1 MKKCRGITLIALVIT
16 IIVLLI
22 LAGVSLSLIVGEQGI
37 LERATKSVTKTN
49 ESSIQEEVQLAYQA
63 ILMDDY
69 HNDKENQRAQ
79 ALEKELQKED
89 KNASVVEWE
98 EFLIVNYKQY
108 EVTIDKDGT
117 IFIEKLGSEEKP
129 TGEVEILTTEENPE
143 KVRLK
148 VTAHIVNGSIVA
160 IEPLNGAVL
169 KEDTSAEEKIFE
181 VEQNGRYYFRIK
193 GSSNRT
199 TIVSS
204 QEITN
209 ITPPYIG
216 KKETQVVEGVTLDF
230 YCVNTEYRD
239 STGEIKGALYMA
251 NGMLGP
257 VGSADWAT
265 SSGRSAL
272 NAGLVD
278 EDQDGVEDTYGYQL
292 VDTTV
297 RKAYTGIIDQNPFEL
312 TEQNFNQ
319 LTVYDLDPVTET
331 KDFIFILS
339 LEEAF
344 QNVKYL
350 WDLDCDGENESGD
363 PDFGMSLR
371 SRNAEQNYSCFL
383 TWGGTMTY
391 TNPTHPRRVMRPCY
405 VK

>member
-1 MKKCRGITLIALVIT
+1 MKKSRGITLIALVIT

-169 KEDTSAEEKIFE
+169 KEDK
-181 VEQNGRYYFRIK
+181 
-193 GSSNRT
+193 
-199 TIVSS
+199 
-204 QEITN
+204 
-209 ITPPYIG
+209 
-216 KKETQVVEGVTLDF
+216 
-230 YCVNTEYRD
+230 
-239 STGEIKGALYMA
+239 
-251 NGMLGP
+251 
-257 VGSADWAT
+257 
-265 SSGRSAL
+265 
-272 NAGLVD
+272 
-278 EDQDGVEDTYGYQL
+278 
-292 VDTTV
+292 
-297 RKAYTGIIDQNPFEL
+297 
-312 TEQNFNQ
+312 
-319 LTVYDLDPVTET
+319 
-331 KDFIFILS
+331 
-339 LEEAF
+339 
-344 QNVKYL
+344 
-350 WDLDCDGENESGD
+350 
-363 PDFGMSLR
+363 
-371 SRNAEQNYSCFL
+371 
-383 TWGGTMTY
+383 
-391 TNPTHPRRVMRPCY
+391 
-405 VK
+405 